1 MGGGGECQLRIKEE
15 EARIDGERLRMMTR
29 VGHLGKEEGRK
40 EDWVERASNHSAAQS
55 SLSETNGKPQS
66 KEKWR
71 YSSTRTVLSH
81 WLEEPGENLAPE

>member
-1 MGGGGECQLRIKEE
+1 M
-15 EARIDGERLRMMTR
+15 ERLPMMTL

-66 KEKWR
+66 KEKWP
-71 YSSTRTVLSH
+71 YSSTHTRLSH
-81 WLEEPGENLAPE
+81 WLEQHWESVGPE